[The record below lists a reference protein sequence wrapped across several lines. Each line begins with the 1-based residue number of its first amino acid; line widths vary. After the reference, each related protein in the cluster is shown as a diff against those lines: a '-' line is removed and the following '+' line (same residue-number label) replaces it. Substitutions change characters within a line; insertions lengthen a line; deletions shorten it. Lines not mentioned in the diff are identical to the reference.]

1 MQYWKMNPHNE
12 LVSGSLEA
20 YCLAEPGAQYM
31 VYIPNGGIVKLNLEQ
46 APGLFE
52 LKWLDPST
60 GNYSK
65 STTIDGEKDQSFI
78 LEDGLE
84 RVLILQKK
92 VKRISLFW
100 NSTLAINALCVES
113 AA

>member
-1 MQYWKMNPHNE
+1 
-12 LVSGSLEA
+12 
-20 YCLAEPGAQYM
+20 
-31 VYIPNGGIVKLNLEQ
+31 LNLEQ

-65 STTIDGEKDQSFI
+65 STTIDGEKDQSFT

-84 RVLILQKK
+84 RILILQKK
-92 VKRISLFW
+92 
-100 NSTLAINALCVES
+100 
-113 AA
+113 